1 MTRRVGAVA
10 LALAVG
16 ACVRGAADH
25 EALGD
30 ETYVRGA
37 FRDAIAEYRLA
48 LQTRQGDPTL
58 LSKLGAAALNSGAL
72 TEAADAYQALAAA
85 ENHRQEALVGLWRT
99 VSAAAESGERG
110 PMLAALRAIRE
121 IDPEQRLGR
130 YAVRAALD
138 EIAAGT
144 PREALALLPSA
155 AAAADGRMA
164 DSLLFVY
171 ADLLAS
177 AGRCRDAAGVYE
189 GLLRRGRAPE
199 IVDDARDGLARCA
212 LREGRAA
219 LRRGEPLVA
228 EGYFRRA
235 ASPLAPAS
243 VARAAWIGL
252 GDVRLALGDLTAAA
266 EAFERARAGL
276 PADADSLARVASERL
291 AAMGRADE
299 RQP

>member
-1 MTRRVGAVA
+1 MTWRAGAI
-10 LALAVG
+10 ALAVG
-16 ACVRGAADH
+16 LAACVRGAADH

-37 FRDAIAEYRLA
+37 YRDAIAEYRLA
-48 LQTRQGDPTL
+48 LETRPGDPDVL
-58 LSKLGAAALNSGAL
+58 VKLGAAALHSSAL
-72 TEAADAYQALAAA
+72 SEAADAYRALADVP
-85 ENHRQEALVGLWRT
+85 ERRQEALVGLWRA
-99 VSAAAESGERG
+99 VGAASEAGERA
-110 PMLAALRAIRE
+110 PMLAALRSIRE
-121 IDPEQRLGR
+121 IDPDLRLGR

-171 ADLLAS
+171 AELMAS
-177 AGRCRDAAGVYE
+177 AGRCRDAARVFE

-199 IVDDARDGLARCA
+199 IVDEARNGLTRCA
-212 LREGRAA
+212 LREGQAA

-243 VARAAWIGL
+243 VARRAWLGL
-252 GDVRLALGDLTAAA
+252 GDVRRALGDLIGAA
-266 EAFERARAGL
+266 EAYERARGGL
-276 PADADSLARVASERL
+276 PADADSIARIAAQRLDEIGTAEERI
-291 AAMGRADE
+291 
-299 RQP
+299 P

>member
-1 MTRRVGAVA
+1 VTWRPGAMT
-10 LALAVG
+10 LALMAA

-30 ETYVRGA
+30 ETYIRGA

-48 LQTRQGDPTL
+48 LQAHPGDPDVL
-58 LSKLGAAALNSGAL
+58 GKLGAAALNSGAL
-72 TEAADAYQALAAA
+72 SEAADAYRELAQT
-85 ENHRQEALVGLWRT
+85 ESYRQEALVGLWRT
-99 VSAAAESGERG
+99 VDAAGESGERG
-110 PMLAALRAIRE
+110 PLLTALRSLRE

-171 ADLLAS
+171 AELLAS
-177 AGRCRDAAGVYE
+177 EGRCRDATGVFE

-199 IVDDARDGLARCA
+199 IVDDARDGLAQCA
-212 LREGRAA
+212 LREGRVA

-252 GDVRLALGDLTAAA
+252 GDVRFALGDLIAAA
-266 EAFERARAGL
+266 EAYERARAGL

-291 AAMGRADE
+291 AAMGRADVP
-299 RQP
+299 QQ

>member
-1 MTRRVGAVA
+1 MRITSSVA
-10 LALAVG
+10 AALVLV

-37 FRDAIAEYRLA
+37 YRDAIAEYRLA
-48 LQTRQGDPTL
+48 LQSRPGDPDL
-58 LSKLGAAALNSGAL
+58 LVKLGAAALNSGAL
-72 TEAADAYQALAAA
+72 SEAADAYRQLATT
-85 ENHRQEALVGLWRT
+85 ETSRQEALVGLWRT
-99 VSAAAESGERG
+99 VSAAAESGERT
-110 PMLAALRAIRE
+110 PMLAALRSIRD

-155 AAAADGRMA
+155 AAAADGRMS

-171 ADLLAS
+171 AELLVS
-177 AGRCRDAAGVYE
+177 EGRCRDATGVFE

-212 LREGRAA
+212 LREGRLA

-235 ASPLAPAS
+235 ASPLAPAA

-252 GDVRLALGDLTAAA
+252 GDVRLALGDLTGAA

-291 AAMGRADE
+291 AAMGRADIP
-299 RQP
+299 QP